1 MSRSAPRAWLSRL
14 VTLGLVA
21 GVVGSALALVN
32 AKHESRQLFVEL
44 ERLNGERDRLQIE
57 WGQLQLEQ
65 STWATHARMESLGRG
80 ELALVTPAPE
90 DIVLVA
96 ERP

>member
-1 MSRSAPRAWLSRL
+1 MTIRAKLL
-14 VTLGLVA
+14 A
-21 GVVGSALALVN
+21 AGSALALVN

-44 ERLNGERDRLQIE
+44 ERLKGERDRLQVE

-65 STWATHARMESLGRG
+65 STWATHARMESLGHG
-80 ELALVTPAPE
+80 ELALVTPAPK
-90 DIVLVA
+90 DIVLVS

>member
-1 MSRSAPRAWLSRL
+1 MSRSAPQAWLSRL

-44 ERLNGERDRLQIE
+44 ERLKGERDRLQIE

-96 ERP
+96 EQP